1 MIDQIIQITISP
13 IFCLSLFTLIALCK
27 EQVILFGQC
36 KFKKIIVIDD
46 YQWNKYQMPVK
57 CTKSSKFM

>member
-13 IFCLSLFTLIALCK
+13 IFCLSLFTLIALYK

-36 KFKKIIVIDD
+36 KFKKIIVTDD
-46 YQWNKYQMPVK
+46 NQWNKYQMPV
-57 CTKSSKFM
+57 

>member
-27 EQVILFGQC
+27 EQVILIGQC

-46 YQWNKYQMPVK
+46 YQWNKYQMPV
-57 CTKSSKFM
+57 